1 MNFKKI
7 TALISAAALTLSL
20 AACRDDRTREGGQI
34 TTADI
39 NSLNTIT
46 ETREVTDALEP
57 DTGLIPDREG
67 GTVEVP
73 DSVDTIVSTAPSIT
87 EILVGLGLGEKI
99 IAADL
104 YSSDVA
110 GIDPAVCTIDFFN
123 LNIEELAVLSPDVI
137 VINGIS
143 VGAGADPYS
152 ALKDAGVNV
161 IYIPTSESI
170 ADIKL
175 DIEFLA
181 GYTKTKEK
189 GAALIRDIDSA
200 VSDIS
205 AKAAGVTM
213 RKSVYFEVSEAPYMY
228 TCGSGT
234 FINEV
239 IDLVGADNIYE
250 SESGWISN
258 SEESV
263 IAANPDVIIT
273 NVSYDCYD
281 YNEIKS
287 RPGWESITAVK
298 NGDVYRVDPNTT
310 GRPSQ
315 HIVDGMYEIARAIY
329 PNIYYINE

>member
-7 TALISAAALTLSL
+7 TALVSAALLTLSL
-20 AACRDDRTREGGQI
+20 SACRSDRTKEGGQI

-39 NSLNTIT
+39 SKIEQTVT
-46 ETREVTDALEP
+46 ETGEVTDAL

-67 GTVEVP
+67 GTVKVP
-73 DSVDTIVSTAPSIT
+73 DSVNTIVSTAPSIT

-104 YSSDVA
+104 YSSDIS
-110 GIDPAVCTIDFFN
+110 GIDSAICTIDFFN
-123 LNIEELAVLSPDVI
+123 LNIEELAALSPDVI

-143 VGAGADPYS
+143 VGAGSDPYS
-152 ALKDAGVNV
+152 ALKDAGINV

-170 ADIKL
+170 DAIKS

-181 GYTKTKEK
+181 GYTKTKDK

-205 AKAAGVTM
+205 AKAARVTL
-213 RKSVYFEVSEAPYMY
+213 RKSVYFEVSEAPYLY
-228 TCGSGT
+228 TCGNGT
-234 FINEV
+234 FINEI
-239 IDLVGADNIYE
+239 IDLAGADNIYE

-273 NVSYDCYD
+273 NVSYDGYD
-281 YNEIKS
+281 FNEIKS

-298 NGDVYRVDPNTT
+298 NGEVYKVDPNTT

-329 PNIYYINE
+329 PNIYYNNE